1 MVSWKRRHCRFQEQ
15 PVYRQLNPKFIV
27 ATLERLSNRI
37 RERFPDSSLGRVSGE
52 LCELAKESA
61 PRIDRVRR
69 PLWLLRMGS
78 LAMILAIIALIVTA
92 AFWVHVKVEE
102 EVPLAEL
109 FQGVDAAFNVVILL
123 SVALFFF
130 VTLEGRFKRADAL
143 RALHQLRSIAHVID
157 MHQLTKDP
165 ESLLDPAASAPSSP
179 QQSMT
184 RFELLR
190 YLDYCSELLSLI
202 GKLAALHVQ
211 HLRDPVVLSAVNDV
225 EELSDGLSLKIWQ
238 KIDIVDRA
246 AKGAGEG
253 PAGTPQGA

>member
-1 MVSWKRRHCRFQEQ
+1 
-15 PVYRQLNPKFIV
+15 
-27 ATLERLSNRI
+27 
-37 RERFPDSSLGRVSGE
+37 
-52 LCELAKESA
+52 
-61 PRIDRVRR
+61 
-69 PLWLLRMGS
+69 
-78 LAMILAIIALIVTA
+78 
-92 AFWVHVKVEE
+92 VKVED

-165 ESLLDPAASAPSSP
+165 ESLLDRAASTPSSP
-179 QQSMT
+179 QRSMN
-184 RFELLR
+184 RIELSR

-202 GKLAALHVQ
+202 SKLAALHVQ
-211 HLRDPVVLSAVNDV
+211 YLRDPVVLSAVNDV

-238 KIDIVDRA
+238 KIDILERA
-246 AKGAGEG
+246 GKGAAQGPEG
-253 PAGTPQGA
+253 T